1 MNGFKQCPHGHFYQ
15 ETLSECPYCKNVSGN
30 IKDSRTVSI
39 DLDSNS
45 STTLTD
51 AMPNNHGA
59 STSAPTKTQVM
70 GDVDT
75 GAETIPVS
83 PSNPVV
89 KNSNRTVF
97 GDEVTEISA
106 DGTQKVKFQQR
117 STRKLVG
124 WLVSYSFDPMGVD
137 FKLYEGRNIIGRD
150 VDCNVTVN
158 DGLMSGKHAILLY
171 KNDKYKISDNMSS
184 HGTFVNDIDI
194 EDEHYELHDG
204 DMIKL
209 GSTIFKFKTSF

>member
-1 MNGFKQCPHGHFYQ
+1 MNGFKQCPNGHFYQ
-15 ETLSECPYCKNVSGN
+15 ESLSECPYCQNSNGSLRDNK
-30 IKDSRTVSI
+30 TVNI
-39 DLDSNS
+39 DLD
-45 STTLTD
+45 TAGPTQIQPTLGD
-51 AMPNNHGA
+51 AIPTG
-59 STSAPTKTQVM
+59 TKTQVM
-70 GDVDT
+70 GDFGTD
-75 GAETIPVS
+75 APTIPVS

-97 GDEVTEISA
+97 GDDVTETSA

-137 FKLYEGRNIIGRD
+137 FKLFEGRNIIGRD
-150 VDCNVTVN
+150 VDCNITVN

-209 GSTIFKFKTSF
+209 GSTILKFKTSF